1 MAAPRPRPFPCC
13 SPAVPPTPP
22 GSPRRPAGRSR
33 IPGCGC
39 ARRYIVCA
47 RPSPNLRSSTMG
59 FIGLIIS
66 WLIIGAIIGLLAR
79 AVMPGKQA
87 MGLGMTIVLGV
98 IGAIVGG
105 LIGGLFGGDGIWGIM
120 SNPWSIGTIL
130 LAVIGAIVVMVIYG
144 LATKNRA

>member
-1 MAAPRPRPFPCC
+1 
-13 SPAVPPTPP
+13 
-22 GSPRRPAGRSR
+22 
-33 IPGCGC
+33 
-39 ARRYIVCA
+39 
-47 RPSPNLRSSTMG
+47 MG
-59 FIGLIIS
+59 LIGLIIS

-105 LIGGLFGGDGIWGIM
+105 LIGSLFGGDGISGIM

>member
-1 MAAPRPRPFPCC
+1 
-13 SPAVPPTPP
+13 
-22 GSPRRPAGRSR
+22 
-33 IPGCGC
+33 
-39 ARRYIVCA
+39 
-47 RPSPNLRSSTMG
+47 MG

-87 MGLGMTIVLGV
+87 MGLGMTIILGV

-105 LIGGLFGGDGIWGIM
+105 FIGGILGGDGVSGIM

-130 LAVIGAIVVMVIYG
+130 LAVLGAIIVMVVYG
-144 LATKNRA
+144 LVTKNRA

>member
-1 MAAPRPRPFPCC
+1 
-13 SPAVPPTPP
+13 
-22 GSPRRPAGRSR
+22 
-33 IPGCGC
+33 
-39 ARRYIVCA
+39 
-47 RPSPNLRSSTMG
+47 MG

-105 LIGGLFGGDGIWGIM
+105 FIGGLFGGDGISGIM

>member
-1 MAAPRPRPFPCC
+1 MLF
-13 SPAVPPTPP
+13 
-22 GSPRRPAGRSR
+22 RS
-33 IPGCGC
+33 
-39 ARRYIVCA
+39 
-47 RPSPNLRSSTMG
+47 
-59 FIGLIIS
+59 
-66 WLIIGAIIGLLAR
+66 GAIIGLLAR

-105 LIGGLFGGDGIWGIM
+105 LIGGLFGGDGISGIM

>member
-1 MAAPRPRPFPCC
+1 
-13 SPAVPPTPP
+13 
-22 GSPRRPAGRSR
+22 
-33 IPGCGC
+33 
-39 ARRYIVCA
+39 
-47 RPSPNLRSSTMG
+47 MG
-59 FIGLIIS
+59 LIGLIIS

-98 IGAIVGG
+98 IGAVVGG
-105 LIGGLFGGDGIWGIM
+105 FIGGLFGGDGISGIM

-130 LAVIGAIVVMVIYG
+130 LAVVGAIVVMVIYG

>member
-1 MAAPRPRPFPCC
+1 
-13 SPAVPPTPP
+13 
-22 GSPRRPAGRSR
+22 
-33 IPGCGC
+33 
-39 ARRYIVCA
+39 
-47 RPSPNLRSSTMG
+47 MG
-59 FIGLIIS
+59 LIGLIIS

-79 AVMPGKQA
+79 AVMHGKQA

-105 LIGGLFGGDGIWGIM
+105 LIGGLFGGDGISGIM